1 MIQRIQSLYLL
12 IAVIFVGV
20 LFFVPLAGLSGKEGD
35 LFLVYLSGVV
45 SESTANGAINQKSW
59 PLIIYACLV
68 MLMLVWIIFRYGNR
82 ALQIRLSY
90 IAILLL
96 IGLTALI
103 YYYVW
108 SSQISLEGIFSLKIY
123 FSFPLVSAVFVY
135 LAIKGIAKDEKLI
148 KSIDRIR

>member
-12 IAVIFVGV
+12 IAVILVGV
-20 LFFVPLAGLSGKEGD
+20 LFFVPVAGLSGKDGN
-35 LFLVYLSGVV
+35 LFWVYLSGVV
-45 SESTANGAINQKSW
+45 SEGTANGVINEKSW
-59 PLIIYACLV
+59 PLLIYACLV
-68 MLMLVWIIFRYGNR
+68 LVMLVWTIFRYGNR

-90 IAILLL
+90 ISILLL
-96 IGLTALI
+96 AGLTALI

-108 SSQISLEGIFSLKIY
+108 NSQISLGGIYSLKIY

>member
-12 IAVIFVGV
+12 IAAIFVVV
-20 LFFVPLAGLSGKEGD
+20 LFFVPLAGLSGKEGN
-35 LFLVYLSGVV
+35 LYLVYLSGVV
-45 SESTANGAINQKSW
+45 SEGSLNGAANQKSW
-59 PLIIYACLV
+59 PLLIYTCLV
-68 MLMLVWIIFRYGNR
+68 LVLLVWTIFRYGNR
-82 ALQIRLSY
+82 AIQLRLSY

-108 SSQISLEGIFSLKIY
+108 NSQNSLGGIYSLKIY

-135 LAIKGIAKDEKLI
+135 LAVKGIAKDEKLI